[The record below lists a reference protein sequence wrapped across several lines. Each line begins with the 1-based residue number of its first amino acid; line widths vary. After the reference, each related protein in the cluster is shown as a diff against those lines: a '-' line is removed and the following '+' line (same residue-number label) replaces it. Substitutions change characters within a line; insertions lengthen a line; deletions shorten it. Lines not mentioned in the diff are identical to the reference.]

1 MADIKRR
8 TLTLTSGKQIK
19 LYGNSM
25 AIGSSLEVGEG
36 AAPNILSFMEQSE
49 EERPD
54 SIIPDPTAENK
65 PKKAKPISKPVA
77 TVLNPH
83 RLTVMEIL
91 EMADFNIGLWMQ
103 LKDNIRRHGLNNPK
117 IFNRDM

>member
-1 MADIKRR
+1 MADFKRR
-8 TLTLTSGKQIK
+8 TLTLSNGKQIK

-36 AAPNILSFMEQSE
+36 AAPNILSFFEQQPEEKANANLSASLSE
-49 EERPD
+49 DKP
-54 SIIPDPTAENK
+54 AK
-65 PKKAKPISKPVA
+65 PKPAAKASA

-91 EMADFNIGLWMQ
+91 EIADFNIGLWMQ
-103 LKDNIRRHGLNNPK
+103 LKDNIRRHGLSNPR
-117 IFNRDM
+117 IFNREM

>member
-8 TLTLTSGKQIK
+8 TLTLIGGKQIK

-36 AAPNILSFMEQSE
+36 AAPNILSFMEQSGDE
-49 EERPD
+49 KSDGIMPHF
-54 SIIPDPTAENK
+54 TAENK
-65 PKKAKPISKPVA
+65 PKKAKPVPKPIA

-91 EMADFNIGLWMQ
+91 EMADFNIQLWMQ
-103 LKDNIRRHGLNNPK
+103 LKDNIRRYGLDNPR
-117 IFNRDM
+117 IFNREM

>member
-19 LYGNSM
+19 MYGNSM

-49 EERPD
+49 AESPD
-54 SIIPDPTAENK
+54 NIMPDFTAENK
-65 PKKAKPISKPVA
+65 PKKAKPISKPFA

-91 EMADFNIGLWMQ
+91 EMADFNIRLWSD
-103 LKDNIRRHGLNNPK
+103 LKDNIRRHGVSNPK
-117 IFNRDM
+117 IFNRES

>member
-1 MADIKRR
+1 MADFKRR
-8 TLTLTSGKQIK
+8 TLTLSSGKQIK

-36 AAPNILSFMEQSE
+36 AAPNILSFFEQQPEEKANANLSAPLSE
-49 EERPD
+49 D
-54 SIIPDPTAENK
+54 K
-65 PKKAKPISKPVA
+65 PAKAKSFPKTSA

-91 EMADFNIGLWMQ
+91 EIADFNIGLWMQ
-103 LKDNIRRHGLNNPK
+103 LKDNIRRHGLSNPR
-117 IFNRDM
+117 IFNREM

>member
-8 TLTLTSGKQIK
+8 TLTLISGKQIK

-49 EERPD
+49 DEKPD
-54 SIIPDPTAENK
+54 GTMSDFTAEIK
-65 PKKAKPISKPVA
+65 PKKAKSVSKPVA

-91 EMADFNIGLWMQ
+91 EMADFNIQLWMQ
-103 LKDNIRRHGLNNPK
+103 LKDNIRRYGLDNPK
-117 IFNRDM
+117 IFNREM

>member
-1 MADIKRR
+1 MADFKRR
-8 TLTLTSGKQIK
+8 TLTLSSGKQIK

-36 AAPNILSFMEQSE
+36 AAPNILSFFEEQPEEKANANLSVSLSE
-49 EERPD
+49 D
-54 SIIPDPTAENK
+54 K
-65 PKKAKPISKPVA
+65 PAKPQSAAKTSA

-91 EMADFNIGLWMQ
+91 EIADFNIGLWMQ
-103 LKDNIRRHGLNNPK
+103 LKDNIRRHGLSNPR
-117 IFNRDM
+117 IFNREI

>member
-8 TLTLTSGKQIK
+8 TLTLIGGKQIK

-49 EERPD
+49 DEKLDGTMPD
-54 SIIPDPTAENK
+54 FTAENK
-65 PKKAKPISKPVA
+65 PKKAKPVAKPVA
-77 TVLNPH
+77 TVLNPY

-91 EMADFNIGLWMQ
+91 EMADFNIQLWMQ
-103 LKDNIRRHGLNNPK
+103 LKDNIRRYGLDNPR
-117 IFNRDM
+117 IFNREM

>member
-1 MADIKRR
+1 MADFKRR
-8 TLTLTSGKQIK
+8 TLILTSGKQIK

-36 AAPNILSFMEQSE
+36 AAPNILSFMEQHPE
-49 EERPD
+49 EKVD
-54 SIIPDPTAENK
+54 TVIPDQPQQNK
-65 PKKAKPISKPVA
+65 PIKAQPVSKLAA

-91 EMADFNIGLWMQ
+91 EMADFNIQLWMQ
-103 LKDNIRRHGLNNPK
+103 LKDNIRRYGLANPR

>member
-8 TLTLTSGKQIK
+8 TLTLIGDKQIK

-49 EERPD
+49 KER
-54 SIIPDPTAENK
+54 
-65 PKKAKPISKPVA
+65 
-77 TVLNPH
+77 
-83 RLTVMEIL
+83 R
-91 EMADFNIGLWMQ
+91 
-103 LKDNIRRHGLNNPK
+103 
-117 IFNRDM
+117 

>member
-8 TLTLTSGKQIK
+8 TLTLIGGKQIK

-49 EERPD
+49 DEKPD
-54 SIIPDPTAENK
+54 GTMPDFTAEIK
-65 PKKAKPISKPVA
+65 PKKAKPVSKPVA

-91 EMADFNIGLWMQ
+91 EMADFNIQLWMQ
-103 LKDNIRRHGLNNPK
+103 LKDNIRRYGLDNPR
-117 IFNRDM
+117 IFNREM